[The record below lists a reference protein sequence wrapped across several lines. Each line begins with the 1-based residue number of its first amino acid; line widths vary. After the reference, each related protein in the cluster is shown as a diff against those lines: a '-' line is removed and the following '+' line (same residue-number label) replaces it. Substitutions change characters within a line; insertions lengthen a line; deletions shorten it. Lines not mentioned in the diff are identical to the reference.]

1 MIHNLF
7 KGNFGLE
14 KENLRVDSDG
24 NISNKPHTSTFL
36 ETNPYVVRDFAESQI
51 EMITQV
57 HPTID
62 EAVDQLYNIQH
73 TIISLL
79 DDELLWPQSNPP
91 ILNDERLIKIAN
103 YSDVNKVAYR
113 NYLSEKYGNKRSVIS
128 GIHFNMSFADELI
141 EELFN
146 QSDKQDFVEF
156 KNNLYLKVLKYFLNY
171 KYIFTNIFAASPIF
185 HESFVDSC
193 VIGSKRNNLNDCFH
207 ENLISLRNSSCG
219 YTNLKPL
226 YLDYTSLLNYD
237 NSVQKLTS
245 DRSIISESEIYEP
258 VRLKRNESNNIE
270 YLEFRFIDIN
280 PLYFVGVNSDD
291 LKLLH
296 LFMIYFAQA
305 DDFDYNYEAQSLA
318 NQNNQKLNTMFVE
331 KDNSNKLKCEA
342 ISLLEKMS
350 AYFKSIPNNI
360 YLTTEIINQT
370 IMKFKDESLTYK
382 SKLIKAMSENNYI
395 DYHLNIAKKH
405 LQKVKNSPLYFKGNN
420 DLELSTKIILKDSI
434 KLGLLY
440 EVVDQAEN
448 FIKLTNP
455 QNKKVEYI
463 KEATKTSLDNYS
475 SVLVMENKHMTKTVL
490 ANHDINVPSGV
501 SVSSLE
507 SGLTLIKQNFSQYK
521 LVVKPNNTNFGLGI
535 SILDAN
541 ADTESYQKALTL
553 AFKHDSTVLIER
565 FIQGLEYRFLVV
577 DQKVVAVLHR
587 TSANVVGDGKLTIS
601 ELIKKKNL
609 DPRRDKGYKTPLEII
624 EVDQIVIEY
633 LKANNMDLNYIPKDN
648 EQVLLRANSNISTGG
663 DSLDYT
669 DLMHPSYLEIAKRA
683 AEVLNVSISGVDMI
697 IEDYNL
703 EAMHDNYSILE
714 MNFNPAIHIHNY
726 PYLGLNRNVGER
738 IIAALF
744 ANK

>member
-7 KGNFGLE
+7 KANFGLE

-36 ETNPYVVRDFAESQI
+36 ESNPYVVRDFAESQI

-62 EAVDQLYNIQH
+62 ATVDQLYNIQH
-73 TIISLL
+73 SIISLL
-79 DDELLWPQSNPP
+79 EDELLWPQSNPP
-91 ILNDERLIKIAN
+91 ILNDESLIKIAN

-128 GIHFNMSFADELI
+128 GIHFNMSFADDLI

-146 QSDKQDFVEF
+146 QSDKKDFAEF
-156 KNNLYLKVLKYFLNY
+156 KNNLYLKVLKKFLNY

-185 HESFVDSC
+185 HESFIDSC
-193 VIGSKRNNLNDCFH
+193 VIGSKRNDQNDCFH

-219 YTNLKPL
+219 YTNLEPL
-226 YLDYTSLLNYD
+226 YLDYTSLINYD
-237 NSVQKLTS
+237 NSVQKLI
-245 DRSIISESEIYEP
+245 DDNSIVSESEIYEP
-258 VRLKRNESNNIE
+258 VRLKRNRSNNIE

-305 DDFDYNYEAQSLA
+305 DDFDYNLETQSLA
-318 NQNNQKLNTMFVE
+318 NQYDHELNTMFIE
-331 KDNSNKLKCEA
+331 KDNSNKLKREA
-342 ISLLEKMS
+342 ISLLEEMS
-350 AYFKSIPNNI
+350 DYFKSIPNNI
-360 YLTTEIINQT
+360 YLTTEIINQAV
-370 IMKFKDESLTYK
+370 MKFKDESLTYK
-382 SKLIKAMSENNYI
+382 SKLIKGMSEKNYI
-395 DYHLNIAKKH
+395 DYHLNIAKEYT
-405 LQKVKNSPLYFKGNN
+405 QQVANSPLYFKGNN

-440 EVVDQAEN
+440 EVVDSTEN

-455 QNKKVEYI
+455 QNMQVEYI

-475 SVLVMENKHMTKTVL
+475 SVLVMENKHITKSVL
-490 ANHDINVPSGV
+490 ADHNVNVPSGV

-507 SGLTLIKQNFSQYK
+507 SGFSLIKQNFSQYK

-541 ADTESYQKALTL
+541 VDDESYRQALAL
-553 AFKHDSTVLIER
+553 AFKYDSTVLIEK

-577 DQKVVAVLHR
+577 DQKVVAILHR
-587 TSANVVGDGKLTIS
+587 TSANVVGDGKSTIS
-601 ELIKKKNL
+601 ELIAKKNL

-633 LKANNMDLNYIPKDN
+633 LKANNKELNYIPKDN
-648 EQVLLRANSNISTGG
+648 EQVFLRANSNISTGG

-669 DLMHPSYLEIAKRA
+669 DLMHPSYVEIAKRA
-683 AEVLNVSISGVDMI
+683 AEALNVSISGVDMI
-697 IEDYNL
+697 IEDYSL
-703 EAMHDNYSILE
+703 EAMNDNYSILE

-726 PYLGLNRNVGER
+726 PYLGLNRNVGEK

-744 ANK
+744 SNK